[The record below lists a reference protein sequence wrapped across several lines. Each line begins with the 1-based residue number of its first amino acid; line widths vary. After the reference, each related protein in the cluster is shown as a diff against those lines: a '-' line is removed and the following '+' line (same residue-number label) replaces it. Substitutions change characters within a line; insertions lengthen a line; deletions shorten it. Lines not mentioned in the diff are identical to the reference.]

1 MGALLQNSDSGQGG
15 CSDASYLSGLAS
27 AGLDAV
33 GGESEQAPEID
44 AIMEYLCFLNYG
56 GSGTDNGTNNE
67 VWQNGSHVG
76 KYGCSTFMEPYDNN
90 ENFLSA
96 SELGSEAGYNYD
108 QGVFEVGL
116 LVGNWGAMASA
127 DSLGTYQEM
136 VDEINSQTKKGCV
149 GFQWWYYGGDGS
161 GQTIQIMSD
170 LQSAYGVNMTPIYDR
185 KKGVTPSPSPTPT
198 PTPTPFAKGTL
209 FQGYINQ
216 IDVLPALDA
225 AHNGQPTRGMH
236 VIDFWPQG
244 GASATPISYTARPR
258 EFQSGYR
265 QFQE

>member
-1 MGALLQNSDSGQGG
+1 
-15 CSDASYLSGLAS
+15 
-27 AGLDAV
+27 
-33 GGESEQAPEID
+33 
-44 AIMEYLCFLNYG
+44 
-56 GSGTDNGTNNE
+56 
-67 VWQNGSHVG
+67 
-76 KYGCSTFMEPYDNN
+76 MEPYDNN

-185 KKGVTPSPSPTPT
+185 KKGVTPTPPSPSPSPS
-198 PTPTPFAKGTL
+198 PSPVFQKGTY

-216 IDVLPALDA
+216 IDIAPALAA
-225 AHNGQPTRGMH
+225 AHNGQPTRGVH
-236 VIDFWPQG
+236 VIDFWPVTG
-244 GASATPISYTARPR
+244 SSSTVGITYTARPR
-258 EFQSGYR
+258 ELQSGYR
-265 QFQE
+265 QFQQ